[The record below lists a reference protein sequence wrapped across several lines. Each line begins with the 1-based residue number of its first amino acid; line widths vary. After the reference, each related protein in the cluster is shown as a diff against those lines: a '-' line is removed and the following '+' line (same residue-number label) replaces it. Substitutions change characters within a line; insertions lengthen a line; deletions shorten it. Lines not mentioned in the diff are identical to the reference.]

1 MQHLPRAVLHS
12 IVPTTRPRYVVT
24 ETDELAAA
32 LDHAAQRWPQLTR
45 PQLLV
50 RLALEGRRTMQDTA
64 EAQRRQRLEVL
75 RKHSG
80 VLTGSYGA
88 DYLRDLREDWPS

>member
-1 MQHLPRAVLHS
+1 
-12 IVPTTRPRYVVT
+12 
-24 ETDELAAA
+24 
-32 LDHAAQRWPQLTR
+32 
-45 PQLLV
+45 
-50 RLALEGRRTMQDTA
+50 MQDTA